1 MPQTLTHRADI
12 TLQTAWSVGFE
23 SHAIDLSD
31 QARARISHGRGAFER
46 LLASDTPPYIYGST
60 TAPGAR
66 AKTKLSDADQ
76 AKLVELQN
84 IWACR
89 EIGMGSKYIPEH
101 ATRLILLA
109 RVASYIEGNT
119 AISLPTA
126 EWVADLS
133 RKPMGNI
140 PLEAATGPGE
150 VMPLSC
156 LYPSDPWGITLQAG
170 DIMALY
176 NGSPCATGL
185 ALDAALIARRR
196 PSLLQQIMALVIEA
210 AGAPLD
216 AYDPAIAEVSTD
228 PHMKTAIIQLNNHL
242 QGVPRTGR
250 LPHQAPVSWRIIPTI
265 LAAQIQAVT
274 LAEETALHAIHSVAQ
289 NPLFVP
295 PTPDHP
301 DGRVLSNG
309 GYHNQQASRAID
321 GLNAAGADI
330 CVLMGKQTARL
341 MDGAPFGLPRLL
353 VDPNSGV
360 VGSEFIAWSQSGIVE
375 RARLAA
381 TPATLP
387 TGLEDPGGGQSDVA
401 SPIFLAFERHLDICD
416 AVTASMSSL
425 SIAMVQTYRL
435 SGRTPPDTLKPLHD
449 AISAQVI
456 PFSTDRFVE
465 LGTSMRRLKDLFSD
479 ALVGQGQISPL
490 IRATC
495 SDNSGPP

>member
-1 MPQTLTHRADI
+1 MAVTLTNRADI

-23 SHAIDLSD
+23 GQAFDLSA
-31 QARARISHGRGAFER
+31 QARAQISHCRAAFER
-46 LLASDTPPYIYGST
+46 LLASDNPPYIYGST

-89 EIGMGSKYIPEH
+89 EIGMGSKHIPEH
-101 ATRLILLA
+101 AARLILLA
-109 RVASYIEGNT
+109 RVASHLEGNT

-126 EWVADLS
+126 EWVAGLS
-133 RKPMGNI
+133 HKPMGKI

-156 LYPSDPWGITLQAG
+156 LYPDQWDITLQAG

-185 ALDAALIARRR
+185 ALDAALTARRR
-196 PSLLQQIMALVIEA
+196 LSLVQQIMALVIEA
-210 AGAPLD
+210 AGAPLE
-216 AYDPAIAEVSTD
+216 AYDPAIADVSTD
-228 PHMKTAIIQLNNHL
+228 PHMTAALNILNDHL
-242 QGVPRTGR
+242 QEVPRTGR

-265 LAAQIQAVT
+265 LAAQEQAVT
-274 LAEETALHAIHSVAQ
+274 QAEETALHAIHSVAQ

-295 PTPDHP
+295 PSPDHP

-341 MDGAPFGLPRLL
+341 MDGAPFGLPKLL
-353 VDPNSGV
+353 VDPSSGV
-360 VGSEFIAWSQSGIVE
+360 VGSEFIAWAQAGIGE
-375 RARLAA
+375 RARMAA

-401 SPIFLAFERHLDICD
+401 SPIFLAYERHLDISD
-416 AVTASMSSL
+416 AVAASMSSL
-425 SIAMVQTYRL
+425 CLAMVQTYRL
-435 SGRTPPDTLKPLHD
+435 SGRMPPVKLKPILD
-449 AISAQVI
+449 AIAAHVI
-456 PFSTDRFVE
+456 PFSTDRFAE
-465 LGTSMRRLKDLFSD
+465 LGTSMRCLETLF
-479 ALVGQGQISPL
+479 AEAIIGQGQIAPL
-490 IRATC
+490 ITKPM
-495 SDNSGPP
+495 S